1 MATQPHESGHGKEYI
16 EQPSLDPAQ
25 HSNEAKHHHEPAAE
39 FPAEAADDMGQLWA
53 EQEDSYPFSEE
64 LSEQAGPQG
73 ENAAQRGGSGPRI
86 DDLGISDLGDKQGLG
101 KQDLPMLNKLA
112 RTDLPLFDRSLDERD
127 PDQPANGGDRP
138 DQAIKPEHR
147 PEANPE
153 ALDEDI
159 KPYDISLDGPGTD
172 DMR

>member
-1 MATQPHESGHGKEYI
+1 MATPQHESGHGKEYI
-16 EQPSLDPAQ
+16 EQPSMDPAQ
-25 HSNEAKHHHEPAAE
+25 QSNEAKHHHQPAAE

-64 LSEQAGPQG
+64 LSEEAGPEG
-73 ENAAQRGGSGPRI
+73 DNAAQRGGSGPRL
-86 DDLGISDLGDKQGLG
+86 DDLGIRDLSDKDELG

-112 RTDLPLFDRSLDERD
+112 RTDLPVFDRSLDERD
-127 PDQPANGGDRP
+127 PDEPDNGDRP
-138 DQAIKPEHR
+138 DQTAKLEDR

-159 KPYDISLDGPGTD
+159 TPYDISLDGPGTD
-172 DMR
+172 DLR